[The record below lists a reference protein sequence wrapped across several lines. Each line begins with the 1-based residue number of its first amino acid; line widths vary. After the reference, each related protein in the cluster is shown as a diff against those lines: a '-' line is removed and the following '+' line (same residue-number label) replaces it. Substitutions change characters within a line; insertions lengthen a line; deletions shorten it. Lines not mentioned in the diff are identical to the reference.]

1 MSKEAKKKVLLVE
14 DDPTQAMMYELVFS
28 NDGYQVMIADTGA
41 EALKLAAEEQPDIIL
56 LDMILSDMGGL
67 ELLKKLK
74 AAEETKKIKTVVLSN
89 LQKKEIIDEAKA
101 LGALDFL
108 VKVHFFPKEIV
119 ERCTKFL
126 S

>member
-41 EALKLAAEEQPDIIL
+41 KALKLAAEEQPDIIL